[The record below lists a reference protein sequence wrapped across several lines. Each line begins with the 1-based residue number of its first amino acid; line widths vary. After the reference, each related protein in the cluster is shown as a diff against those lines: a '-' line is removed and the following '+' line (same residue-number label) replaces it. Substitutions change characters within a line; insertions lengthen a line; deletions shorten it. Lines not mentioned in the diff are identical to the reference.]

1 MTNRSYS
8 ITLFLDTV
16 RPDSDISSVF
26 FHRGPW
32 GGKLSKPNIVLCVFF
47 CSLFFALCC
56 CFVASLALA
65 TCFFALFALHLAL
78 GPAAVLFSR
87 RYLRLLTS
95 RSLRLLTSFLTA
107 YILGVRRGALVSSCP
122 LSSSG
127 YTSRVH
133 FYVRSKTTEPV
144 GRSKWPSFMSV
155 DRQILL
161 GRSKKPAWSP
171 LMALGSS
178 S

>member
-1 MTNRSYS
+1 MGQQVACTKYHS
-8 ITLFLDTV
+8 
-16 RPDSDISSVF
+16 
-26 FHRGPW
+26 
-32 GGKLSKPNIVLCVFF
+32 LCF
-47 CSLFFALCC
+47 LFFVFCALLLLCC
-56 CFVASLALA
+56 FSCPPRYLD
-65 TCFFALFALHLAL
+65 FALFALHLAL

>member
-1 MTNRSYS
+1 MTKLLYS
-8 ITLFLDTV
+8 STLSGQILTYL
-16 RPDSDISSVF
+16 VF
-26 FHRGPW
+26 FYRGPW
-32 GGKLSKPNIVLCVFF
+32 GGKLSKPNIVLCVF
-47 CSLFFALCC
+47 CSCFL
-56 CFVASLALA
+56 CFVAALLVLLLSRYLD
-65 TCFFALFALHLAL
+65 FALFAPPLAL
-78 GPAAVLFSR
+78 GPARCFAVFCFSR
-87 RYLRLLTS
+87 PC
-95 RSLRLLTSFLTA
+95 LLTSFLTA
-107 YILGVRRGALVSSCP
+107 NFLGVRGGALVSSCP

-133 FYVRSKTTEPV
+133 FYVGSKTTEPV
-144 GRSKWPSFMSV
+144 GCSKWPSFMSV

>member
-1 MTNRSYS
+1 M
-8 ITLFLDTV
+8 
-16 RPDSDISSVF
+16 F
-26 FHRGPW
+26 F
-32 GGKLSKPNIVLCVFF
+32 VLCFLCFVAALLLLLPSLLLGF
-47 CSLFFALCC
+47 CSLCSSSSFRFSCCVVFKAL
-56 CFVASLALA
+56 
-65 TCFFALFALHLAL
+65 
-78 GPAAVLFSR
+78 
-87 RYLRLLTS
+87 LRLLTS

-144 GRSKWPSFMSV
+144 GRSKWPSLMSV